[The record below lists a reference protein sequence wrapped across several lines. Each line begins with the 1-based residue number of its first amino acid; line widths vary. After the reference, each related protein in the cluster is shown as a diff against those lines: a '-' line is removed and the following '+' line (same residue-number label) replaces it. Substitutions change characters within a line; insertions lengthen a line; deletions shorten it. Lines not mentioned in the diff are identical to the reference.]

1 MPPTPSLRT
10 PRLPSFL
17 PSTRRTNVVD
27 EDEKRLI
34 ESQDSKDEP
43 DVEEVK
49 GE

>member
-1 MPPTPSLRT
+1 M
-10 PRLPSFL
+10 PSFL
-17 PSTRRTNVVD
+17 PSTRRTNVID
-27 EDEKRLI
+27 EDEKKLI